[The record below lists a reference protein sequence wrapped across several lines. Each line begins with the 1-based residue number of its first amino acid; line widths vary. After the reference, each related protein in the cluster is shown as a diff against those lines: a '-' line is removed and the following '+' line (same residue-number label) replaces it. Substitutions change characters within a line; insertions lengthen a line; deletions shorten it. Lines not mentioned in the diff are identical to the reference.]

1 MVQLKTMIQ
10 FKQAG
15 KFQVNGKEKRMVLK
29 NVTAEVPEGAIV
41 TLVGPSGSGKSTLLS
56 LCNLLLTPD
65 EGEVWIQGR
74 EVRNW
79 DVNKLR
85 QQAALAFQTAPMIPG
100 TVHDNLLLAAR
111 IHGTALSS
119 PEELLRYVGLSKD
132 LLQRSAEEIS
142 GGQKQRVALARTLVN
157 ESSILML
164 DEITS
169 ALDPSA
175 AREIEELI
183 MKIHKDEHKTIL
195 WVTHDLEQA
204 RRIGHY
210 TWLLVEGQLIEKAD
224 TESFFHQPKEELTR
238 RFLRGELSGGRA

>member
-1 MVQLKTMIQ
+1 MEQLKAIIE

-15 KFQVNGKEKRMVLK
+15 KYQMNGKEKNFILK
-29 NVTAEVPEGAIV
+29 NITADVPEGAVV

-65 EGEVWIQGR
+65 EGEIWIQGR
-74 EVRNW
+74 EVRSWN
-79 DVNKLR
+79 VNKLR
-85 QQAALAFQTAPMIPG
+85 QQAALAFQTAPMISG

-111 IHGTALSS
+111 IHGTELSA

-132 LLQRSAEEIS
+132 LLSRDAEELS

-183 MKIHKDEHKTIL
+183 MKIHKDEQKTIL

-204 RRIGHY
+204 RRIGDY

-224 TESFFHQPKEELTR
+224 TKSFFHQPKEELTR
-238 RFLRGELSGGRA
+238 RFLRSELSGGKE